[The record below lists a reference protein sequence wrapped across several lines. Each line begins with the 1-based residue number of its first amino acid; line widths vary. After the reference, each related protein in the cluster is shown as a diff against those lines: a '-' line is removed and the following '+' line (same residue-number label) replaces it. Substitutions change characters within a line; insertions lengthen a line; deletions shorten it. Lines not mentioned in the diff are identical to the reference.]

1 MRRLILNTT
10 YDDEADAGYI
20 AFDEISPGEAVHQVI
35 VDDVKLGSMSLIL
48 DLDDNGKLLG
58 IELLDVTRIVAR
70 PRFASNE

>member
-1 MRRLILNTT
+1 MRRLNLDTT

-20 AFDEISPGEAVHQVI
+20 AFDEIAPGEVVHQVI
-35 VDDVKLGSMSLIL
+35 VDDVRLGPMSVIL

-58 IELLDVTRIVAR
+58 IELLDVTRVVAR